1 IYKSK
6 IVILSFFIIL
16 SVFIL
21 AIIISTRNN
30 ARQDLDFHS
39 EINLFVEKKKSIRGF
54 RELNDSIA
62 ISEMTPRLINP
73 DSTTLLGNPN
83 YMPFFKN
90 LSGKYRIIKA
100 SNTDTIQVLRKSDTM
115 YFKLL
120 E

>member
-1 IYKSK
+1 MKLK
-6 IVILSFFIIL
+6 VILFSFLIIL
-16 SVFIL
+16 GVFTL

-30 ARQDLDFHS
+30 ARQGLDYHS

-62 ISEMTPRLINP
+62 IPEMTPRLINP

-83 YMPFFKN
+83 YMPLFKN
-90 LSGKYRIIKA
+90 LSGKYRIIKK
-100 SNTDTIQVLRKSDTM
+100 SNTDTIQVLRQSDTV

-120 E
+120 L